1 MPECKAKTLPQRN
14 RKRVVG
20 LRKMLRRANVP
31 KNDSAAASSVA
42 EESSKIVP
50 LFMLYLIKNS
60 VAMAHQY

>member
-50 LFMLYLIKNS
+50 
-60 VAMAHQY
+60 